1 MRRYASLLS
10 LVLLLVCAGLFNQAL
25 AHELQPSSFE
35 VRQLT
40 SERYELIWRAPIYYG
55 KPHPA
60 KLQLP
65 ANWQTIGE
73 PRVRRLSDSHLHR
86 RVVSVPGGDIDG
98 ATIRFAGLEATI
110 TDVFVRISW
119 LNGVETTAVARP
131 GQPWFEIQGQ
141 RSTWQVAGD
150 YTLLGIEH
158 ILSGYDHLTFVLALL
173 LIVSGWRRLL
183 LTVTSFTLA
192 HSITLAAATLG
203 LLWLPGPPIEA
214 TIALSILFLAS
225 ELVKVCVVDPVPG
238 QRTGKSPPWIYQ
250 PDCTLPL
257 DRGFCFRLAAWLW
270 FCRCTNRGGS
280 AAKRNSTGAVNVQRR
295 RGTGSANVHRGCSG
309 ADRGSAQDSQRLAIL
324 DSAITGLWYRW
335 PGRFLVDR
343 TGEWILSANSRQ
355 IKKLLTATALIKLY
369 RRAGKITIGTINA
382 TVPGFGLE

>member
-192 HSITLAAATLG
+192 HSITL
-203 LLWLPGPPIEA
+203 
-214 TIALSILFLAS
+214 
-225 ELVKVCVVDPVPG
+225 VDPVPG